1 MPQYL
6 ATRPMKV
13 EGVQVKTGE
22 PVPMERLTPEKQ
34 QQLIKQRR
42 VAPDRVEAK
51 RGPGRPRKEG

>member
-1 MPQYL
+1 
-6 ATRPMKV
+6 MKV